1 MDKLETMI
9 GSLSGIHTEV
19 LRKDQSFIDIASR
32 FANIPGTVLLMS
44 GGNTDSSRY
53 HILGINPWLT
63 CKSRGRRMTIIS
75 GKESILLEQDP
86 LDTLKTILE
95 HLKTGAGIDGAD
107 NILPLQAGLM
117 GYLSYDVKD
126 DLEKLPR
133 TSVDNLCLPH
143 ICLFAHSLILIHDK
157 KHNLTTLC
165 IPLRTNKDSDYQ
177 KKEIKRFY
185 RILSEKQPEDEGFS
199 GNREGFT
206 SVFTKKDYMR
216 SVEKIREYITAGDVY
231 QVNMSQRFEM
241 DFTGSG
247 FSLFKSLFQR
257 NPAPFFSYIHSGDHQ
272 IVSTSPERFVL
283 RQGNSVE
290 TRPIKGTR
298 PRGKTPE
305 EDEKFEHEL
314 KNSKK
319 DDAELSMIVDLLRND
334 IGKVCKGGS
343 VYVDE
348 HKRLEAYENVFHL
361 VSIVKG
367 ELDKNKTSVD
377 LIRAVFPGG
386 SITGC
391 PKIRSMEIIDE
402 LEPVCRHIYTGAIGY
417 ISFHKTMDLSIAIRT
432 ATIYNQKIFFSVGGG
447 VVFDSDPEEE
457 FEETLHKGKSLME
470 IFGGPDNK
478 DDQPRV
484 HPVVWVNGVL
494 KKQRDACLSITDQ
507 GVLYGYGFFETIR
520 VEKGV
525 PAFLNSHITR
535 FNKSWQELF
544 FREAPDLTWKNI
556 VDQVIKANC
565 FTNETAAVRIM
576 ATNGDREIPPYN
588 NSLIVTAR
596 PYVHRLSEK
605 REKGLCLATYP
616 EPRET
621 PLADHKT
628 LNYMYYFLAGKWA
641 KKHGADEALIMN
653 PEGTISETNTANIL
667 LFRDKS
673 VVLPQSPAVLPGVMQ
688 KEVIR
693 LLTDWGFTIQSKKVT
708 PDDLYAYRMIIT
720 NSLMGAVPVLSVD
733 GKRLP
738 APDDLWEKLNKKL
751 LNQITS

>member
-1 MDKLETMI
+1 
-9 GSLSGIHTEV
+9 
-19 LRKDQSFIDIASR
+19 
-32 FANIPGTVLLMS
+32 
-44 GGNTDSSRY
+44 
-53 HILGINPWLT
+53 
-63 CKSRGRRMTIIS
+63 
-75 GKESILLEQDP
+75 
-86 LDTLKTILE
+86 
-95 HLKTGAGIDGAD
+95 
-107 NILPLQAGLM
+107 
-117 GYLSYDVKD
+117 
-126 DLEKLPR
+126 
-133 TSVDNLCLPH
+133 
-143 ICLFAHSLILIHDK
+143 
-157 KHNLTTLC
+157 
-165 IPLRTNKDSDYQ
+165 
-177 KKEIKRFY
+177 
-185 RILSEKQPEDEGFS
+185 
-199 GNREGFT
+199 
-206 SVFTKKDYMR
+206 
-216 SVEKIREYITAGDVY
+216 
-231 QVNMSQRFEM
+231 
-241 DFTGSG
+241 
-247 FSLFKSLFQR
+247 
-257 NPAPFFSYIHSGDHQ
+257 
-272 IVSTSPERFVL
+272 
-283 RQGNSVE
+283 
-290 TRPIKGTR
+290 
-298 PRGKTPE
+298 
-305 EDEKFEHEL
+305 
-314 KNSKK
+314 
-319 DDAELSMIVDLLRND
+319 MIVDLLRND

-478 DDQPRV
+478 DGNVEGKEYPPRV

-494 KKQRDACLSITDQ
+494 KKQQDACLSITDQ

-525 PAFLNSHITR
+525 PFFLDSHIKR

-565 FTNETAAVRIM
+565 LTNETAAVRIM
-576 ATNGDREIPPYN
+576 ATSGDREIPPYN

-605 REKGLCLATYP
+605 GEKGLCLATYP
-616 EPRET
+616 EPRQT

-628 LNYMYYFLAGKWA
+628 MNYLYYLLAGKWA
-641 KKHGADEALIMN
+641 KRNGADEALIMN

-667 LFRDKS
+667 LFSDKS
-673 VVLPQSPAVLPGVMQ
+673 VIMPQSPAVLPGVMQ
-688 KEVIR
+688 KEVIK
-693 LLTDWGFTIQSKKVT
+693 LLTDWGLTIQNKKVM

-720 NSLMGAVPVLSVD
+720 NSLMGAVPVLRVD
-733 GKRLP
+733 GKKLP